1 MAAATYTPTLST
13 DVTKIWHKIQTDVQM
28 GLNFMSEEWEQL
40 EDLKQFKVD
49 WTSREILVPLDITKG
64 AGIASIPEGGYE
76 ARPSSPAPQE
86 LSLSWVLFNGRFT
99 VSKTVNWIKQ
109 KTPGAM
115 IEDQM
120 KYQAAKKVQD
130 LGRHYSDYFYGKTT
144 GYLAQTSTNATQSS
158 GTYTLYNGYGETSIA
173 GSDAASAAFIARKF
187 NVGDYVALIRSATLV
202 TNAIGVVTA
211 VSTTTPSITVTWAGS
226 VDSDAADYVVK
237 ANSLEN
243 TTIAGTDYN
252 GGLVGLL
259 DMCLTASV
267 HGLSSSSVAD
277 WSVAYSSTTGSRLTG
292 VRLRKAIQEIKN
304 YGGGTVDRV
313 YIDQGVERDMIDLQ
327 NAAVR
332 FSDPN
337 SMEMDGSVKYGNVK
351 FKATRRVPPGWAI
364 PMASKSVRRMTLLP
378 KPDGTPIWEDG
389 EKIVDRSA
397 YVFSIDFPCA
407 TVCLNRKNLAYFNGL
422 TQQ

>member
-28 GLNFMSEEWEQL
+28 GLNFMSEEWEQMN
-40 EDLKQFKVD
+40 DLQQFKVD

-99 VSKTVNWIKQ
+99 VSKTVNWIRQ
-109 KTPGAM
+109 KSPAAM

-130 LGRHYSDYFYGKTT
+130 LGRHFSDYFYGKSV
-144 GYLAQTSTNATQSS
+144 GYLAQTSTAASQSS
-158 GTYTLYNGYGETSIA
+158 GTYTLTNGYGETSITNA
-173 GSDAASAAFIARKF
+173 GFLARKF
-187 NVGDYVALIRSATLV
+187 NVGDYVALIRSTSLV
-202 TNAIGVVTA
+202 SNAIGSVTA
-211 VSTTTPSITVTWAGS
+211 VDTSAGTIAVTWAGS
-226 VDSDAADYVVK
+226 VTSVANDYIVK

-252 GGLVGLL
+252 GGMVGLL

-277 WSVAYSSTTGSRLTG
+277 WSVSYSDTTGSRLTG
-292 VRLRKAIQEIKN
+292 VRLRKAVQEIQN
-304 YGGGTVDRV
+304 YGGGTVDKV
-313 YIDQGVERDMIDLQ
+313 FIAQGVERDMISLQ
-327 NAAVR
+327 EAAVR
-332 FSDPN
+332 YADPN
-337 SMEMDGSVKYGNVK
+337 SMELDGSVKYGNVK
-351 FKATRRVPPGWAI
+351 FMSTRRVPNGWAI

-378 KPDGTPIWEDG
+378 KPDGTPVWEDG

-407 TVCLNRKNLAYFNGL
+407 TVCLNRKNLAYFSGL
-422 TQQ
+422 TES

>member
-1 MAAATYTPTLST
+1 MSAATYTPTLST
-13 DVTKIWHKIQTDVQM
+13 DVTKIWHKIQTDVQQ
-28 GLNFMSEEWEQL
+28 GLTFMSEEWEQMN
-40 EDLKQFKVD
+40 DLTQFKVD

-99 VSKTVNWIKQ
+99 VSKTVNWIRQ
-109 KTPGAM
+109 KSPAAM

-130 LGRHYSDYFYGKTT
+130 LGRHFADYFYGKTT
-144 GYLAQTSTNATQSS
+144 GYLAQTSTAATQSS
-158 GTYTLYNGYGETSIA
+158 GTYTLYNAYGESTIA
-173 GSDAASAAFIARKF
+173 GSDAASAAFIGRKF
-187 NVGDYVALIRSATLV
+187 NVGDYVALINTGALV
-202 TNAIGVVTA
+202 SNAIGVITA
-211 VSTTTPSITVTWAGS
+211 VSNTTPSITVTWNGS
-226 VDSDAADYVVK
+226 VTSTAGDYVVK

-252 GGLVGLL
+252 GGLTGLL

-304 YGGGTVDRV
+304 YGGGTVDKV
-313 YIDQGVERDMIDLQ
+313 FLDQGVERDMISLQ
-327 NAAVR
+327 QAAVR
-332 FSDPN
+332 FADPMA
-337 SMEMDGSVKYGNVK
+337 MELDGTVKYGNTK
-351 FKATRRVPPGWAI
+351 FMATRRVPPGWAI
-364 PMASKSVRRMTLLP
+364 PVASKSIRRMTLLP
-378 KPDGTPIWEDG
+378 KPDGTPVWEDG

-407 TVCLNRKNLAYFNGL
+407 TVCLNRKNLSYFNGL

>member
-13 DVTKIWHKIQTDVQM
+13 DVTKIWRKIQTDVQQ
-28 GLNFMSEEWEQL
+28 GLNFMSEEWEQM

-49 WTSREILVPLDITKG
+49 WTSREILVPLDITEG

-99 VSKTVNWIKQ
+99 VSKTVNWIRQ
-109 KTPGAM
+109 KSPAAM

-130 LGRHYSDYFYGKTT
+130 LGRHFSDYFYGKSTA
-144 GYLAQTSTNATQSS
+144 YLAQTSTDATQSS
-158 GTYTLYNGYGETSIA
+158 GTYTLYNGYGESSIA
-173 GSDAASAAFIARKF
+173 GSDATSAAFIANKF
-187 NVGDYVALIRSATLV
+187 KVGDYVALVRAGALV
-202 TNAIGVVTA
+202 TNAIGSVTA
-211 VSTTTPSITVTWAGS
+211 VSASTPSITVTWAGS
-226 VDSDAADYVVK
+226 VNSEPADYVVK

-267 HGLSSSSVAD
+267 HGLSSSSVAN
-277 WSVAYSSTTGSRLTG
+277 WSVAMSDTTGSRLTG
-292 VRLRKAIQEIKN
+292 VRLRKAMQEIKN
-304 YGGGTVDRV
+304 YGGGTMDRV
-313 YIDQGVERDMIDLQ
+313 YLAQGVERDMIDLQ
-327 NAAVR
+327 QAAVR
-332 FSDPN
+332 FSDPMA
-337 SMEMDGSVKYGNVK
+337 MELDGTVKYGKTK
-351 FKATRRVPPGWAI
+351 FHSSRRVPPGWAI
-364 PMASKSVRRMTLLP
+364 PVASKSIRRMTLLP

-407 TVCLNRKNLAYFNGL
+407 TVCLNRKNLSYFTGL
-422 TQQ
+422 TES